1 MEARLQR
8 RVQRYGWDQAS
19 AYYDE
24 CWREALAPVTRALLK
39 RASLAPGERVLDVAC
54 GTGVLSLAAARA
66 VGGRGSVLGTD
77 ISQKMVD
84 AASATATALGY
95 SHCGFE
101 RLGAEDLPQDGP
113 MFDAALCGLGLMYVP
128 DPETALVRM
137 AARLAPGGR
146 LVASVWGRRDRCGWA
161 EIFPIIDARVESDVC
176 PLFFRL
182 GTGDSLAAGF
192 RAAGLSEVVEE
203 RFETRLR
210 FESAREACEAAL
222 LGGPVALAYARFD
235 ARERAEVDAEYL
247 RSIAPFRRGE
257 GYEIPG
263 EFVVVRG
270 IRGA

>member
-24 CWREALAPVTRALLK
+24 CWREALAPATQALLD
-39 RASLAPGERVLDVAC
+39 RAALGPGAGVLDVAC
-54 GTGVLSLAAARA
+54 GSGVLSLAAARA
-66 VGGRGSVLGTD
+66 VGGQGSVLGTD
-77 ISQKMVD
+77 ISQRMVE
-84 AASATATALGY
+84 AASGAATALGY
-95 SHCGFE
+95 THCRFE
-101 RLGAEDLPQDGP
+101 RLGAEDLPQEGAT
-113 MFDAALCGLGLMYVP
+113 FDAALCGLGLMYVP
-128 DPETALVRM
+128 DPEAAIARM

-182 GTGDSLAAGF
+182 GTGSALAAGF
-192 RAAGLSEVVEE
+192 KAAGLRDVVEE
-203 RFETRLR
+203 RFATQLR
-210 FESAREACEAAL
+210 FESAQEACKAAL
-222 LGGPVALAYARFD
+222 MGGPVALPYSRFD
-235 ARERAEVDAEYL
+235 ARVRAEVDAEYL

-257 GYEIPG
+257 GYGIPG

-270 IRGA
+270 VKPG

>member
-8 RVQRYGWDQAS
+8 RVQRYGWDHAS

-24 CWREALAPVTRALLK
+24 CWRDALAPATQALLE
-39 RASLAPGERVLDVAC
+39 AAALEHGERVLDVAC

-66 VGGRGSVLGTD
+66 VGAGGSVLGTD

-84 AASATATALGY
+84 AASSTAGALGY
-95 SHCGFE
+95 THCRFE
-101 RLGAEDLPQDGP
+101 RCGAEDLPADGP
-113 MFDAALCGLGLMYVP
+113 SFDAVLCGLGLMYVP
-128 DPETALVRM
+128 DPEAAIARV

-146 LVASVWGRRDRCGWA
+146 LVASVWGRRDRCGWS

-182 GTGDSLAAGF
+182 GTGNSLAAGF
-192 RAAGLSEVVEE
+192 EAAGLCDVVTE
-203 RFETRLR
+203 RFTTHLR
-210 FESAREACEAAL
+210 FESEREACKAAMK
-222 LGGPVALAYARFD
+222 GGPVALPYSRFD
-235 ARERAEVDAEYL
+235 ARVRAEVDAEYL
-247 RSIAPFRRGE
+247 RSIAPFRSGE

-270 IRGA
+270 VRAR